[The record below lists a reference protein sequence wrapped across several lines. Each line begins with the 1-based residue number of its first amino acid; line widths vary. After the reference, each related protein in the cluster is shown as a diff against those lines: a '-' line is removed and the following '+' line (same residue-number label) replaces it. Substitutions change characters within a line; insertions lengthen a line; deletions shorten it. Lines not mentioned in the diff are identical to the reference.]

1 MFTCFT
7 IAFHMFLCDE
17 NWPLDH
23 RPIEK
28 PKPPEIQPIE
38 PEETRF
44 GWLPDPSSGRVV
56 NLKKTAWRCWIIM
69 RGVC

>member
-28 PKPPEIQPIE
+28 PKPPEIKPIE

-56 NLKKTAWRCWIIM
+56 NLKKLHG
-69 RGVC
+69 GVGSS